1 MDFFNAVIL
10 MPDLILASTSRYR
23 HELLSRLRIPF
34 RAVAPPVDE
43 AQVHAQY
50 AADRAEELAVH
61 LAAAKARSVA
71 DREPNAVVLGSD
83 QVCVCEGHVLHKPG
97 SVAKAKEQLARLAG
111 KTHQLVTAVCL
122 VQNDRMLAG
131 KDITRLTMRPLSSSE
146 IARYVEHDQP
156 WDCAGSYKLESL
168 GISLFES
175 IISDDHTAITGLPL
189 LLVSRY
195 LRELG
200 FAVP

>member
-1 MDFFNAVIL
+1 

-23 HELLSRLRIPF
+23 HELLARLRVPF
-34 RAVAPPVDE
+34 RALAPPVDE
-43 AQVHAQY
+43 AAVHDQY

-71 DREPNAVVLGSD
+71 DREANAVVLGSD
-83 QVCVCEGHVLHKPG
+83 QVCVCDGHVLHKPG
-97 SVAKAKEQLARLAG
+97 SVAKAQEQLAMLAG
-111 KTHQLVTAVCL
+111 RTHQLVTAVCV
-122 VQNDRMLAG
+122 VQGDRILTG
-131 KDITRLTMRPLSSSE
+131 KDVTRLTMRSLAADE

-156 WDCAGSYKLESL
+156 LDCAGSYKLESL
-168 GISLFES
+168 GISLFET
-175 IISDDHTAITGLPL
+175 IHSDDHTAITGLPL